1 MCTISSTV
9 IEITRSWD
17 RVELETG
24 LLMIDIAE
32 HLLRLEVRI
41 SLTNSN
47 QSLDST
53 ENVVKM

>member
-9 IEITRSWD
+9 IQITRSWD

-53 ENVVKM
+53 ENREM